1 MSGFWLAWMF
11 FGGFITVKGHAID
24 SPMKCGVI
32 RTYVV
37 SQKPI
42 KLSQGA
48 DCSYVQGIKPTLFQS
63 AEMAFYLAFVM

>member
-1 MSGFWLAWMF
+1 MC
-11 FGGFITVKGHAID
+11 FGGFITIEGYAID
-24 SPMKCGVI
+24 SAMEHGVV

-37 SQKPI
+37 SQKFI

-48 DCSYVQGIKPTLFQS
+48 DCIYVQGIKPALFQS